1 MSLLYLNAG
10 VYDDFFITTENIKNA
25 IEYCV
30 LHDENT
36 NNVDVVQMAFE
47 SAYSYSIEEDIDEA
61 YIFNDIF
68 FVAAAGNGGNNDIS
82 YPAKYE
88 HVFAVGA
95 TDMND
100 LKMTDSNYGWE
111 LDIAAPGENIVGII
125 PDSPLEPYESST
137 WWNVPTGLTSAASAM
152 VSATVGLM
160 LSVNPGLTNIDIE
173 NILHQS
179 ADQVNSNVYDYSNGY
194 CYELG
199 YGRLNTYEAVCM
211 AWEAADVDEVIET
224 NTTWDEPKM
233 FRNDVIVKSGA
244 KLTITSE
251 VRFGPNGR
259 LIIEAVPNLKLT
271 EDC

>member
-1 MSLLYLNAG
+1 MDGTL
-10 VYDDFFITTENIKNA
+10 
-25 IEYCV
+25 
-30 LHDENT
+30 
-36 NNVDVVQMAFE
+36 Q
-47 SAYSYSIEEDIDEA
+47 
-61 YIFNDIF
+61 
-68 FVAAAGNGGNNDIS
+68 
-82 YPAKYE
+82 
-88 HVFAVGA
+88 
-95 TDMND
+95 
-100 LKMTDSNYGWE
+100 
-111 LDIAAPGENIVGII
+111 IAAPGENIVGII

-259 LIIEAVPNLKLT
+259 LIIEGRGAELEIDGGLLT
-271 EDC
+271 SDINCCGVEDGMWKRC